1 MSRIGKLPVAIP
13 SKVSVTLDGQTVT
26 VKGPKGELRQTVHEL
41 VSVELEGNAVVLTPV
56 VETRDAKA
64 LHGLTRSLLSNM
76 VEGVSEGFKRTLL
89 INGVGY
95 RVEQFKR
102 FLRFDLG
109 YSHPIFY
116 ELPEGVDA
124 TIGKSGKEGLPLELS
139 GIDKKLVGQSAA
151 TIRGLRKPEPYKG
164 KGIRYSDEVL
174 LRKAG
179 KAGGK

>member
-1 MSRIGKLPVAIP
+1 MSRIGKQPVAIP
-13 SKVSVTLDGQTVT
+13 SKVSVALDGQTVT
-26 VKGPKGELRQTVHEL
+26 VKGPKGELSHTLNPL
-41 VSVELEGNAVVLTPV
+41 VTLAVENDEVVIALTE
-56 VETRDAKA
+56 ETRDAKS
-64 LHGLTRSLLSNM
+64 LQGLTRSLMANM
-76 VEGVSEGFKRTLL
+76 VEGVSEGFKRKLMIT
-89 INGVGY
+89 GVGY
-95 RVEQFKR
+95 RVEQIKR

-116 ELPEGVDA
+116 ELPDGVEA

-139 GIDKKLVGQSAA
+139 GIDKNLVGQSAA